1 MQHQSWTDDLPLCQ
15 LCGVGKAPNCVYGSD
30 GKGTQ
35 SHPNEDAHLR
45 FRWALNKTREQRVCY
60 LYQYY

>member
-45 FRWALNKTREQRVCY
+45 FR
-60 LYQYY
+60 